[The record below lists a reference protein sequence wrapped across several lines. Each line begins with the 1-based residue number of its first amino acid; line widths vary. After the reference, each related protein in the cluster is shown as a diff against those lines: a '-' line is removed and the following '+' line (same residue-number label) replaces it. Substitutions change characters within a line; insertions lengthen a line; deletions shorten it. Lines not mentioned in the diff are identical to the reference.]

1 MQEVVTGVGAR
12 AAGVVERVVVGVVL
26 SGGRVVGGEV
36 AVVVGIGRVGR
47 LGRRSYRQA
56 RALHMAKIL
65 LFSIAS
71 VHFGLNIPSGAKE
84 LGLVLSLL
92 GPGRVKR
99 MGRRLAV
106 AVGGVLTQ
114 LWIEWRPGNVRK
126 PCSAQRRKVGEDGLS
141 GLGSIDG
148 LACNVSG
155 RWLFEGLGWPKR
167 RPGCPLVLG
176 GGGGWWVDGIS
187 QGSPFNVDWLAPG
200 ARILA

>member
-12 AAGVVERVVVGVVL
+12 AVGVVERVVVGVLL

-56 RALHMAKIL
+56 RALHMAKTL

-71 VHFGLNIPSGAKE
+71 VHFGLNIPSGANE
-84 LGLVLSLL
+84 LGLVLSS
-92 GPGRVKR
+92 GRVKR
-99 MGRRLAV
+99 MGAAWQWLWA
-106 AVGGVLTQ
+106 GVLTQ

-126 PCSAQRRKVGEDGLS
+126 PCSAQRRKDGEDGLS

-155 RWLFEGLGWPKR
+155 
-167 RPGCPLVLG
+167 
-176 GGGGWWVDGIS
+176 
-187 QGSPFNVDWLAPG
+187 
-200 ARILA
+200 

>member
-12 AAGVVERVVVGVVL
+12 AGGVVERVVVGVVL

-71 VHFGLNIPSGAKE
+71 VHFGLNIPSGANE

-106 AVGGVLTQ
+106 AVGGRVDATLDRVEARERQETMQ
-114 LWIEWRPGNVRK
+114 
-126 PCSAQRRKVGEDGLS
+126 CSAQKGR
-141 GLGSIDG
+141 
-148 LACNVSG
+148 G
-155 RWLFEGLGWPKR
+155 RWAVR
-167 RPGCPLVLG
+167 
-176 GGGGWWVDGIS
+176 
-187 QGSPFNVDWLAPG
+187 
-200 ARILA
+200 AREH

>member
-1 MQEVVTGVGAR
+1 MKVAGGISCDGDGGGRLVQEVVMGVGDR
-12 AAGVVERVVVGVVL
+12 AVGVVGVVVGVVR
-26 SGGRVVGGEV
+26 SGGREVGGEV

-47 LGRRSYRQA
+47 LGRRRSYRQA

-71 VHFGLNIPSGAKE
+71 VHFGLNIPSGANE
-84 LGLVLSLL
+84 LGLSVSS
-92 GPGRVKR
+92 GRVKR
-99 MGRRLAV
+99 TGAAWQWLWA
-106 AVGGVLTQ
+106 GVLTQ

-126 PCSAQRRKVGEDGLS
+126 PCSAQRRKNGEDGLS

-176 GGGGWWVDGIS
+176 GGGG
-187 QGSPFNVDWLAPG
+187 
-200 ARILA
+200 

>member
-1 MQEVVTGVGAR
+1 MKVAGGISCDRDGGGRLVQEVVTGVGAR
-12 AAGVVERVVVGVVL
+12 AVGFVVRVRVVVGVLL

-71 VHFGLNIPSGAKE
+71 VHFGLNIPSGANE
-84 LGLVLSLL
+84 LGLVLCLL

-106 AVGGVLTQ
+106 AVGGRVDATLDRVEARERQETMQ
-114 LWIEWRPGNVRK
+114 
-126 PCSAQRRKVGEDGLS
+126 CSAQKGR
-141 GLGSIDG
+141 
-148 LACNVSG
+148 G
-155 RWLFEGLGWPKR
+155 RWAVR
-167 RPGCPLVLG
+167 
-176 GGGGWWVDGIS
+176 
-187 QGSPFNVDWLAPG
+187 
-200 ARILA
+200 AREH